1 MAQKRQGQHV
11 PLTDAT
17 FDRKT
22 LEKSELYSE
31 TLGIDLKSGCEEAY
45 FRWFLASQLYG
56 GRISGAIAEKTYRS
70 FERHGLLKPERIIA
84 AGWDFLVNPVIR
96 EGGYVRY
103 DESKSRQLLRNCQRL
118 LDEYDGQVSRMEET
132 AAGNA
137 DLEARLCAFHGIG
150 PVTANIFLR
159 ELRPF
164 WKKADPAPLP
174 VVTKTAEELG
184 IDLSAY
190 DRKSLTFARVE
201 AGLIRQ
207 AHLKH

>member
-1 MAQKRQGQHV
+1 MTQTKGQI
-11 PLTDAT
+11 DFEA
-17 FDRKT
+17 

-31 TLGIDLKSGCEEAY
+31 ALGIDLSAGGEDAY

-56 GRISGAIAEKTYRS
+56 GRISGAIAENTYRS
-70 FERHGLLKPERIIA
+70 FERHGLLTPEKIIA
-84 AGWDFLVNPVIR
+84 AGWDFLVSPVMR

-103 DESKSRQLLRNCQRL
+103 DESKSRQFLRNCARL
-118 LDEYDGQVSRMEET
+118 LEEYGGRVYRIEDDATDST
-132 AAGNA
+132 

-164 WKKADPAPLP
+164 WRKADPTPLT
-174 VVTKTAEELG
+174 VVAKTAEALG